1 MSRSGTVRS
10 EGQDL
15 ASACRLA
22 LDAPMRDTLAVLLMM
37 GTASRS
43 GIVGQD
49 EVHGYPV
56 ASASTVS
63 LRPASRRALASTSL
77 VVQRTIETP
86 NKSFNRTRNGMAPGP
101 CSRLGHHRP
110 HGPGATPLRA
120 G

>member
-1 MSRSGTVRS
+1 MSRSGTAFS
-10 EGQDL
+10 ESQVL

-43 GIVGQD
+43 GIVGLD

-63 LRPASRRALASTSL
+63 LRPASRKAQASKTL
-77 VVQRTIETP
+77 VVPRTIGTP
-86 NKSFNRTRNGMAPGP
+86 NKSFNRTRHGKRPGP
-101 CSRLGHHRP
+101 FGASVYHAP
-110 HGPGATPLRA
+110 HGPGRTPRRA

>member
-15 ASACRLA
+15 ASACSLA
-22 LDAPMRDTLAVLLMM
+22 LDAAMRDTLAVLLMM

-49 EVHGYPV
+49 EFHEYPV

-63 LRPASRRALASTSL
+63 LRPASRRALASTSP
-77 VVQRTIETP
+77 VTRRTIETP
-86 NKSFNRTRNGMAPGP
+86 NKSFNRTRHGMRPGP
-101 CSRLGHHRP
+101 FGASVYHAP
-110 HGPGATPLRA
+110 HGPGRTPRRA